1 MPEELNDGRVY
12 VRKTDWTFE
21 CIGVDTL
28 VKSQDAI
35 KQVGNIDI
43 LVAAKENQTQKA
55 IQHYSADL

>member
-55 IQHYSADL
+55 IQH